1 MPSYAWLQRL
11 AVVSYAAAPKASRA
25 LDISLTLSIIDLNKK
40 TNPGEEPLLRAIDVP
55 QTTAQA
61 LNSLVR
67 ARDAAVI
74 AGGTTVMPRVQGGVS
89 GIGAL
94 VSLGRLKLNRIEV
107 KGERITI
114 GAATTLAAMA
124 EHRALG
130 FLATAIESVGSPT
143 LRNLATIGG
152 NLFMTQPYGDLAVCL
167 LALDADVTVVSK
179 KGART
184 IPVAAFLAK
193 GIARDAIVTAV
204 SFMRPA
210 KGSWFYRKAMRRAQ
224 NSAAIVTIAAHL
236 PLTKGKIVEARI
248 ALGGC
253 GERPVR
259 AKAAEQS
266 LKGAKLDAASISAAA
281 DLLAKDAQPFTDAYA
296 SAWYR
301 ARVLPVHFRRAIF
314 GE

>member
-1 MPSYAWLQRL
+1 
-11 AVVSYAAAPKASRA
+11 
-25 LDISLTLSIIDLNKK
+25 
-40 TNPGEEPLLRAIDVP
+40 LLRAIDVP

-74 AGGTTVMPRVQGGVS
+74 AGGTTMMPRVQAGDS

-94 VSLGRLKLNRIEV
+94 VSLGRLKLDRIEA
-107 KGERITI
+107 KGERIVI
-114 GAATTLAAMA
+114 GAAATLAAIA
-124 EHRALG
+124 EHKALG
-130 FLATAIESVGSPT
+130 FLAGAIDSVGSPT

-152 NLFMTQPYGDLAVCL
+152 NLFMKQPYGDLAVCL
-167 LALDADVTVVSK
+167 LALDAELTVISK
-179 KGART
+179 KGTRK
-184 IPVAAFLAK
+184 IPIAAFLAK
-193 GIARDAIVTAV
+193 SIGRDTIVTAV

-236 PLTKGKIVEARI
+236 PPTKGKIAEARI

-259 AKAAEQS
+259 AKAAEQA
-266 LKGAKLDAASISAAA
+266 LNGAKLDAASISTAAG
-281 DLLAKDAQPFTDAYA
+281 LLANDAKPFTDAYA

-301 ARVLPVHFRRAIF
+301 ARVLPVHFRRAVL

>member
-1 MPSYAWLQRL
+1 
-11 AVVSYAAAPKASRA
+11 
-25 LDISLTLSIIDLNKK
+25 
-40 TNPGEEPLLRAIDVP
+40 LLRAIDVP

-74 AGGTTVMPRVQGGVS
+74 AGGTTVMPRVQAGDS

-94 VSLGRLKLNRIEV
+94 VSLGRLKLDRIDA
-107 KGERITI
+107 KGERIVI
-114 GAATTLAAMA
+114 GAAATLAVMA

-130 FLATAIESVGSPT
+130 FLAAAIESVGSPI

-152 NLFMTQPYGDLAVCL
+152 NLFMKQPYGDLAVCL
-167 LALDADVTVVSK
+167 LALDADLMIASK
-179 KGART
+179 KGARK
-184 IPVAAFLAK
+184 IPIATFLAK
-193 GIARDAIVTAV
+193 GIGRDAIVTAV
-204 SFMRPA
+204 SFTRPA

-224 NSAAIVTIAAHL
+224 NSAAIVTVAAHL
-236 PLTKGKIVEARI
+236 PLTKGKIAEARI

-259 AKAAEQS
+259 ATAAE
-266 LKGAKLDAASISAAA
+266 LALNGAKLDARSIAAA
-281 DLLAKDAQPFTDAYA
+281 AELLAKDAKPFTDAYA
-296 SAWYR
+296 TAWYR
-301 ARVLPVHFRRAIF
+301 ARVLPVHFRRAVL